1 MVVSLKAI
9 LPTHGML
16 VLRNQA
22 GCMVVLKRDE
32 R

>member
-16 VLRNQA
+16 VLRTQA